1 MTETVYLPAGMGPVS
16 SVVVVTGDDHDRVR
30 IFTRGG
36 KTAGELTLAAG
47 DGHEVGQRLIGLERE
62 GEPPA
67 PIPTA
72 AAPMPTAAEVSDE
85 FWERRRLGRLEH
97 AVVERIRMLEAAWCA
112 EVPLKVEIERD
123 LILPN
128 IALLAQFCSNITIE
142 DDDLSS
148 GN

>member
-67 PIPTA
+67 PVPTA
-72 AAPMPTAAEVSDE
+72 AAPEA
-85 FWERRRLGRLEH
+85 RRLGRLEH
-97 AVVERIRMLEAAWCA
+97 AVVERIRMLEAAWRS

>member
-67 PIPTA
+67 PVPTA
-72 AAPMPTAAEVSDE
+72 AAPEA
-85 FWERRRLGRLEH
+85 RRLGHLEH
-97 AVVERIRMLEAAWCA
+97 AVVERIRMLEAAWRS